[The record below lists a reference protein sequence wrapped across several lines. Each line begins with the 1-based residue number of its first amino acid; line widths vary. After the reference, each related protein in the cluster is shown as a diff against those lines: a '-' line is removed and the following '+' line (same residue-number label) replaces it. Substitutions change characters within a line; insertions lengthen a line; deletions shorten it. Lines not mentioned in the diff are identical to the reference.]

1 MTTKTAPAAVIS
13 ALVFNSR
20 EDRAAGRERA
30 AALAAAARLAP
41 FTRAEAESHLF
52 HRFGSHAMAD
62 ADRRIVAE
70 WMAT

>member
-1 MTTKTAPAAVIS
+1 MNTKTTPASVIS
-13 ALVFNSR
+13 ALVFSSR

-30 AALAAAARLAP
+30 AVLATAARLAL
-41 FTRAEAESHLF
+41 FTRAEAEIHLF
-52 HRFGSHAMAD
+52 HRFGGHAMTD